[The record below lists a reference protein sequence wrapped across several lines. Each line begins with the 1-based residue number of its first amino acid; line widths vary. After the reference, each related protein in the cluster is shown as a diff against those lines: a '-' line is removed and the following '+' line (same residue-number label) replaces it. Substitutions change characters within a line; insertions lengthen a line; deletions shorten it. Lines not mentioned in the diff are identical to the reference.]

1 MSEAPTSI
9 SAKIKKL
16 LFGKEEPFFDKMG
29 QIWDGAWGLILP
41 YWYLRSAEK
50 GKMVSVQG
58 KPFIRN
64 KGKIILGDRVRIWS
78 IFQQVKLS
86 VRRGGILVVGNNS
99 RLNGVHIAVKKEVR
113 IGNNVR
119 IAPYVLIMDS
129 DFHDVNNHFS
139 EEGKTDTVIIHDNVW
154 IATKATILK
163 GVTIGEGAVIGACAL
178 VTRDVP
184 AYTVVAGVPAKV
196 IKNLR

>member
-1 MSEAPTSI
+1 MENEQKGIAQ
-9 SAKIKKL
+9 KIKDL
-16 LFGKEEPFFDKMG
+16 LSGKEMPLTEKLG
-29 QIWDGAWGLILP
+29 QAWDGFWGLIAA
-41 YWYLRSAEK
+41 YWYLSSAER

-58 KPFIRN
+58 KPFVRN
-64 KGKIILGDRVRIWS
+64 KGKIILGDRVRVWS

-86 VRRGGILVVGNNS
+86 VRRGGILTVGNNS
-99 RLNGVHIAVKKEVR
+99 RLNGVHIAVRKEIR

-139 EEGKTDTVIIHDNVW
+139 EDGKTDSVIIHDNVW

-178 VTRDVP
+178 VTKDVP
-184 AYTVVAGVPAKV
+184 PYTVVAGVPAKI
-196 IKNLR
+196 IKYLK

>member
-1 MSEAPTSI
+1 MSEEITGI

-16 LFGKEEPFFDKMG
+16 FFDKEEPFFDKMG
-29 QIWDGAWGLILP
+29 QIWDGVWGLILP

-64 KGKIILGDRVRIWS
+64 KGKIIFGDRVRIWS

-99 RLNGVHIAVKKEVR
+99 RINGVHIAVKKEVR

-139 EEGKTDTVIIHDNVW
+139 EEGKTDAVIIHDNVW

-163 GVTIGEGAVIGACAL
+163 GVTIGEGAVIGACSL
-178 VTRDVP
+178 VIKDVP
-184 AYTVVAGVPAKV
+184 PYTVVGGVPAKV

>member
-1 MSEAPTSI
+1 MSIEASSI
-9 SAKIKKL
+9 SSKIKKL
-16 LFGKEEPFFDKMG
+16 LFNKDEPLFDKMG
-29 QIWDGAWGLILP
+29 QIWVGIWGLLLP

-64 KGKIILGDRVRIWS
+64 KGKIILGDRVRVWS

-86 VRRGGILVVGNNS
+86 VRRGGILIVGNNS
-99 RLNGVHIAVKKEVR
+99 RLNGVHIAVKKKVS

-139 EEGKTDTVIIHDNVW
+139 EEGKTDAVIIHDNVW

-163 GVTIGEGAVIGACAL
+163 GVTIGEGAVIGACSL
-178 VTRDVP
+178 VIKDVP
-184 AYTVVAGVPAKV
+184 PYTVVGGVPAKV

>member
-1 MSEAPTSI
+1 MSEETTSI

-16 LFGKEEPFFDKMG
+16 FFDKEEPFFDKIG
-29 QIWDGAWGLILP
+29 QIWDGVWGLILP
-41 YWYLRSAEK
+41 YWHLRSAEK
-50 GKMVSVQG
+50 GRMVSVQG

-64 KGKIILGDRVRIWS
+64 KGKIILGNRVRIWS

-99 RLNGVHIAVKKEVR
+99 RINGVHIAVKREVR

-139 EEGKTDTVIIHDNVW
+139 EEGKTDAVIIHDNVW

-163 GVTIGEGAVIGACAL
+163 GVTIGEGAVIGACSL
-178 VTRDVP
+178 VIKDVP
-184 AYTVVAGVPAKV
+184 PYTVVGGVPAKV